1 MVVFNDIVDE
11 QVYLLEWILTL
22 DKPISE
28 TFLFDLWI
36 SREDFKSML
45 D

>member
-1 MVVFNDIVDE
+1 VVFNDVVDE
-11 QVYLLEWILTL
+11 QVDLLEWILTL
-22 DKPISE
+22 DKPLAE

-36 SREDFKSML
+36 SRADFKIML